1 MTLPAYFRSLAAKF
15 LQRSQTGR
23 EVDEELRSH
32 IQLRA
37 DDLERTG
44 LGRSEAERRA
54 RIEFGGY
61 EKFREES
68 HEALGGNFLEMLLQ
82 DTRFSVRVLRKSP
95 GFTIAAVLTLALAIG
110 ANAVVFSVLNAF
122 ILRPLDVHH
131 AESLYELQH
140 GDAASSY
147 QSYPNYVDLRDR
159 NHSFEDLAGFGM
171 DIVGLDNGK
180 DPVRAWS
187 EEASGN
193 YFDVLDLKPYLGRFF
208 HASDEHGP
216 NSAPYIVLSY
226 SFWHTHFQGDP
237 NVVGHVVQLNKHP
250 FTIIGVT
257 PPGFHGVLIFFNPDF
272 YAPMVM
278 QEQLSGENDLDI
290 RGKRTIFMVLGH
302 LKPGISMAQ
311 AIADLNG
318 IGADLV
324 KTYPKDNPKMTF
336 SLARPNLYGDYLGR
350 PMKAFLSGLMMLSG
364 LILLAACANLGSLF
378 AARAADQSRE
388 VALRLALGSS
398 RSRILRRL
406 FTEAVIISLIGGTIG
421 LLGSIILLRQLSAWQ
436 PIPRWPIQMP
446 VNPDI
451 KVYLVALVLTL
462 ASGFLFGAVP
472 VRQILRTNPY
482 EVVKSGSISAAGRRI
497 SMRDVLLVLQIAI
510 CGVLVTSSMVAVRGL
525 LRSLHDNF
533 GFEVSNVMLAD
544 TDLTMAG
551 YKPDQIPTMQKRML
565 QTLQAIP
572 GVDEAGLI
580 DSVPLGDNSGAHS
593 NVFNEKAT
601 DLRPAHAVLDALIYS
616 MSPEYLRAAGTSL
629 LAGRSFTWHDDQG
642 ASRVAVVNRE
652 FANKVFGSVAGAIG
666 AHYKLEDGSRV
677 QVVGVVE
684 DGKYESLTE
693 DPQPVMFYSILQSP
707 SKTTWLVVH
716 SRRDPLQLGP
726 AMRSALR
733 SLDAGLPVY
742 IQTRYKEM
750 DAMLFAARM
759 ATVSLGVM
767 GIMGAMLAVTGI
779 FGMAAYS
786 VSKRLRVLGIRMAL
800 GAQRTEVL
808 KAALGRA
815 LKLLALG
822 SGAGLLLGLLAT
834 KVLAYIVYQ
843 ATPRDPLVL
852 AAVVLAMLFL
862 GLLATW
868 IPAQRAL
875 SVNPLKLLRE
885 E

>member
-1 MTLPAYFRSLAAKF
+1 MSLQAYFRSLAAKF
-15 LQRSQTGR
+15 LLRSQT
-23 EVDEELRSH
+23 ETELDEELRAH

-37 DDLERTG
+37 DDLERSG
-44 LGRSEAERRA
+44 LSRSEAHRRA

-68 HEALGGNFLEMLLQ
+68 HKALGGNFVETLLQ
-82 DTRFSVRVLRKSP
+82 DTRFSMRVLRKSP

-122 ILRPLDVHH
+122 ILRPLDVPH
-131 AESLYELQH
+131 AESLFELQH
-140 GDAASSY
+140 GDEASAY

-159 NHSFEDLAGFGM
+159 NHSFESLAGYGM
-171 DIVGLDNGK
+171 DIVGMDTGK
-180 DPVRAWS
+180 DPIRAWS
-187 EEASGN
+187 EETSGN
-193 YFDVLDLKPYLGRFF
+193 FFDALELKPYLGRFF

-226 SFWHTHFQGDP
+226 SFWHTHFQDDRS
-237 NVVGHVVQLNKHP
+237 VVGRVVQLNKHP
-250 FTIIGVT
+250 FTIIGVA
-257 PPGFHGVLIFFNPDF
+257 PQGFHGVLIFFNPDLF
-272 YAPMVM
+272 APIAM
-278 QEQLSGENDLDI
+278 QEQLSGENDLNV
-290 RGKRTIFMVLGH
+290 RAKKTIFMVMGH
-302 LKPGISMAQ
+302 LKPGVSIAQ
-311 AIADLNG
+311 ANADLNS

-324 KTYPKDNPKMTF
+324 KTYPKDNPKMSF
-336 SLARPNLYGDYLGR
+336 SLANPNLYGDYLGR

-406 FTEAVIISLIGGTIG
+406 FTEALIISLIGGAIG
-421 LLGSIILLRQLSAWQ
+421 LAGSIALLRELSAWQ
-436 PIPRWPIQMP
+436 PIPRWPLQIQ
-446 VNPDI
+446 VNPDM
-451 KVYLVALVLTL
+451 KVYTVALLLTL

-497 SMRDVLLVLQIAI
+497 SMRDVLLVIQIAI
-510 CGVLVTSSMVAVRGL
+510 CGVLVTSSAVAVRGL

-533 GFEVSNVMLAD
+533 GFQVSNVMLAD

-551 YKPDQIPTMQKRML
+551 YKPGQIPVMQKRML
-565 QTLQAIP
+565 QALQTIP

-580 DSVPLGDNSGAHS
+580 DSVPLGDNSGSHS
-593 NVFNEKAT
+593 NVFNEKST
-601 DLRPAHAVLDALIYS
+601 DLRPAHAVLDALIYT
-616 MSPEYLRAAGTSL
+616 MSPEYLHAAGTTL
-629 LAGRSFTWHDDQG
+629 LAGKNFTWHDDLG
-642 ASRVAVVNRE
+642 TPRVAVVNRE
-652 FANKVFGSVAGAIG
+652 FANKVFGSVTNAVGG
-666 AHYKLEDGSRV
+666 NYKLPDGTRV
-677 QVVGVVE
+677 QVTGVVE

-693 DPQPVMFYSILQSP
+693 DPQPVMFYPILQSP
-707 SKTTWLVVH
+707 SRTTWFVVR
-716 SRRDPLQLGP
+716 SRRDPLQVGAAIRT
-726 AMRSALR
+726 AMRN
-733 SLDAGLPVY
+733 LDAGLPIY
-742 IQTRYKEM
+742 IQTRYQEM

-786 VSKRLRVLGIRMAL
+786 VSRRLRELGIRVAL
-800 GAQRTEVL
+800 GAQRTQVL
-808 KAALGRA
+808 HAALGRA
-815 LKLLALG
+815 LKLLAMG
-822 SGAGLLLGLLAT
+822 SAAGLFLGLLAT

-843 ATPRDPLVL
+843 ATPRDPIVL
-852 AAVVLAMLFL
+852 AAVVFAMLFL
-862 GLLATW
+862 GLVATW

-885 E
+885 D